1 MKRIFT
7 LFLGVIAGTMAFAQE
22 APTGVFAKA
31 SVAPEIDGVVDA
43 VWSEATKYNIE
54 RAVVGNTPTIGAP
67 GETTW
72 QGVWTKD
79 GVFILLDIKDDEFY
93 PNYVAGGGN
102 DYDYDKL
109 ELYFDVNYVLVSD
122 KGPGAPGAAG
132 DLKKGHY
139 QVAPGFADGKNDG
152 TPITG
157 TDGVVHAFM
166 VEGSHYIAEYF
177 VPFSKLLD
185 ADGIQVDKTNT
196 IGFDVTVIDRD
207 PGDASRNQAVW
218 SNTNESGKGESWA
231 NMDNAGLVTF
241 EDAEQNILAETIAIT
256 NTDLTI
262 TTDKGTLQLVAVVGP
277 EEASI
282 KTVKW
287 TLVGGTAQGSISS
300 TGLVSAVGNGTLIV
314 KASTTD
320 GSYLDTDEITITITG
335 QKKVR
340 FTDAT
345 WNEKNLIKNWDLESQ
360 TSDWG
365 GWVDKDALP
374 NQLDPVYENGYVA
387 MKVGTSSDAWHYQ
400 FNQLNVGAEAD
411 VEYTVMFKSWAT
423 ATAEC
428 VLDFESA
435 SEIKPENGGDQY
447 VRYGTDTDTNG
458 SSEWRYTVT
467 TVPGWFTYHVKFDK
481 MIETTIQKIQ
491 WMNSLS
497 EETIYLDSVLLVK
510 TEDIEVITKNAD
522 QLSNSIRVYPNPIAN
537 NNVLTVE
544 LISAVNAKVAIF
556 NALGQ
561 KVMEKVSKGNVARFD
576 VSALRKGMYF
586 VKLEDGSTRKFVK

>member
-1 MKRIFT
+1 MKKIFT
-7 LFLGVIAGTMAFAQE
+7 LLFSAFAVTMGFAQE

-31 SVAPEIDGVVDA
+31 SVAPVIDGVVDA

-79 GVFILLDIKDDEFY
+79 GVFILLDVKDNAFY

-109 ELYFDVNYVLVSD
+109 ELYFDVNYVLVNESGAV
-122 KGPGAPGAAG
+122 GPATGGS
-132 DLKKGHY
+132 GHY
-139 QVAPGFADGKNDG
+139 QVAPGFKKDQNDG
-152 TPITG
+152 TAFTAA
-157 TDGVVHAFM
+157 DGVVHAFM
-166 VEGSHYIAEYF
+166 VEGAHYIAEYF
-177 VPFSKLLD
+177 VPFTKLLD
-185 ADGIQVDKTNT
+185 VDNIQVDKTNT

-207 PGDASRNQAVW
+207 PGDATRNQAVW

-231 NMDNAGLVTF
+231 NLDNAGQVTF
-241 EDAEQNILAETIAIT
+241 EDAEMNVLAETISIA

-262 TTDKGTLQLVAVVGP
+262 TTDKGTLQLVANVGP
-277 EEASI
+277 EEATI

-287 TLVGGTAQGSISS
+287 TLVGGTAQASISA
-300 TGLVSAVGNGTLIV
+300 TGLVSAVSNGTVIV

-335 QKKVR
+335 QKKIQY
-340 FTDAT
+340 TDAT
-345 WNEKNLIKNWDLESQ
+345 WNEKNIIKNWNFDTDVSE
-360 TSDWG
+360 WG
-365 GWVDKDALP
+365 GWVDGGVAG
-374 NQLDPVYENGYVA
+374 QASPVVENGVLV
-387 MKVGTSSDAWHYQ
+387 MKVGKASDSQGWHYQ
-400 FNQLNVGAEAD
+400 HNQSDIGAEAN
-411 VEYTVMFKSWAT
+411 VEYTLMFKSWAS
-423 ATAEC
+423 ATADC
-428 VLDFESA
+428 IVDFESG
-435 SEIKPENGGDQY
+435 SSIPTGDGGDQY

-458 SSEWRYTVT
+458 ASEWRYTVT
-467 TVPGWFTYHVKFDK
+467 TVPSWFTYHVNFNK

-510 TEDIEVITKNAD
+510 TEEIEVITKNAN
-522 QLSNSIRVYPNPIAN
+522 QLSSSIKVYPNPVN
-537 NNVLTVE
+537 GNNVLTVE
-544 LISAVNAKVAIF
+544 LMSAVNTKVAIY
-556 NALGQ
+556 NAIGQ
-561 KVMEKVSKGNVARFD
+561 KVMERVSTGKVARFD

-586 VKLEDGSTRKFVK
+586 VKLEDGSTHKFVK